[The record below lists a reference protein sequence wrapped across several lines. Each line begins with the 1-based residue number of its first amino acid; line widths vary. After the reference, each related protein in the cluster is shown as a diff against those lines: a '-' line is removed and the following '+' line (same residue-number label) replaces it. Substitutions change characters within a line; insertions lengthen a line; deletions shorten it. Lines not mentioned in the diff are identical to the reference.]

1 MVEREEED
9 LQLKKE
15 LIKKLED
22 SNKIEQDKYELFKN
36 LFEH

>member
-22 SNKIEQDKYELFKN
+22 SNKIEQAKYELFKN
-36 LFEH
+36 VFEH